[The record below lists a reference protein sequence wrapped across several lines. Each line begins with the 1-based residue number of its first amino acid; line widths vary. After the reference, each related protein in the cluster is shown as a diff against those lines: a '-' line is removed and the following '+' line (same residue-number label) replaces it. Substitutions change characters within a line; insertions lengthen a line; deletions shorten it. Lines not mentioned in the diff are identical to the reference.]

1 MAYVR
6 EQQIKRGDKTYRYY
20 QLVRGYRENGK
31 VKIEVLKHL
40 GRFDSKAEAQA
51 AAGVVTKSNQVPE
64 GESPVEVSNPFH
76 LLSPDILNAEDAVL
90 RKMRKRLRANVR
102 KSRRVLEE
110 AVNAIGLTDNDWRTI
125 EEIREKAEYLTHDA
139 DVLSDVLKRRRL
151 SAGS

>member
-64 GESPVEVSNPFH
+64 GESPVEGSNPFH
-76 LLSPDILNAEDAVL
+76 WLSPDILNADDAVL
-90 RKMRKRLRANVR
+90 RKMRKRLRSDALR
-102 KSRRVLEE
+102 SRRVLEE
-110 AVNAIGLTDNDWRTI
+110 AENAIGLTDNDWRTI
-125 EEIREKAEYLTHDA
+125 EEISEKLEYLTHDA